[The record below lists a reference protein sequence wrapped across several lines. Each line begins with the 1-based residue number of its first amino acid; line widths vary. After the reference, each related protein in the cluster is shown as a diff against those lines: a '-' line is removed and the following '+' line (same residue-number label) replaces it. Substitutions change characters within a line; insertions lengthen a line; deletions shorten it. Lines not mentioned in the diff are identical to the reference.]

1 MVRSQTTQ
9 RAEKATTDII
19 SLALAHWFSDC
30 IWHALIQM
38 QKRNFTPTK
47 QVFFNKLANN
57 KNEFRMEFFCQIKL
71 K

>member
-19 SLALAHWFSDC
+19 SLARAHWFSDC

-47 QVFFNKLANN
+47 QVFLINW
-57 KNEFRMEFFCQIKL
+57 QTIKMSL
-71 K
+71 EWSVFVK

>member
-1 MVRSQTTQ
+1 MIVVVRSQTTQ

-47 QVFFNKLANN
+47 QVFLINWQTIKMSL
-57 KNEFRMEFFCQIKL
+57 EWSFFVK
-71 K
+71 

>member
-19 SLALAHWFSDC
+19 SLARAHWFSDC

-38 QKRNFTPTK
+38 QKRNVTPTK
-47 QVFFNKLANN
+47 QVFLINW
-57 KNEFRMEFFCQIKL
+57 QTIKMSL
-71 K
+71 EWSVFVK